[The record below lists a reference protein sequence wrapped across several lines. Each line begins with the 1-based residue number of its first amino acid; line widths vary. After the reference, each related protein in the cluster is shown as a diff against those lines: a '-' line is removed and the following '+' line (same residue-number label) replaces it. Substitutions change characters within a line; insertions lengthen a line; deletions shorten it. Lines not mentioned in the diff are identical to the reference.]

1 MHKGSRIHS
10 RRRVLLAVTIFA
22 IALGIIYSA
31 TWGFYRMALAD
42 AREHVTRVAQ
52 ARAEFAEIIG
62 LESVAQYGMGERA
75 TTATLSRIEKAP
87 TEYEGLGQTGELNIA
102 YADGD
107 RIVFLFVQRSFDHG
121 DLPPS
126 VPIDSDLAV
135 AMQQALGNASGRLIG
150 TDYSGKR
157 VLAAYEPIPV
167 FGWGLVAQIDLAELG
182 APYRH
187 AALSSTL
194 IVLLLILVGVYIS
207 SRVTRPMRRRIDE
220 TEQRYQELIET
231 MGDGLAIQGKDHRL
245 IYVNNRYCEILGR
258 DRQELIG
265 HATDEYMTEE
275 SRELFRQ
282 LMMQRREGVA
292 ESYEATFI
300 RPDGN
305 HVHVLSAPRPT
316 FGPKGEYEGSFAV
329 HSDITAQRHSGMRL
343 RNEKERAQ
351 LYLDIAGVMLVVLN
365 RHGQIDLI
373 NREGLSILGYENDDE
388 LLGKDWFST
397 CLPESKREQVRDSFG
412 QMMSDAVDAPSIAEN
427 VVLTKDGEER
437 LISWRNKILRDS
449 KGVVVGTL
457 SSGMD
462 VTERQETELRSR
474 LAAEV
479 SSDLIYEWDIH
490 SDELQWFGD
499 IDTALGYDS
508 GEIPRTIG
516 AWIGLIHPDD
526 VKLLERSVELHR
538 TSTEPIQEEYRVS
551 HRDGTWRHW
560 IDRAAP
566 VLNDKGL
573 PCKWIGACIDVS
585 EQVRVE
591 KALKEKE
598 AQYRS
603 IFESTTDAI
612 LIINMAGTVVAANP
626 LAFEMYGYSEEELI
640 GLPSATIIH
649 PDYFHGF
656 KNFKRRVSEGK
667 PFYVDSVNLR
677 KDGTA
682 FDIDMHGT
690 GFTYKGEPHLLSVV
704 RDITERKQAEK
715 ALQQARQKI
724 DRLHEI
730 AHRMGTCDS
739 EDEIYRITVETAEK
753 ILSFSTWHL
762 GIIEGNKLVTK
773 ATSLG
778 TPAEFSRDR
787 DLDDGVAG
795 KTYRTQ
801 ETIVFG
807 SLDEVPEATPTQGNV
822 IVSGISAPIGDFG
835 VFQVASNKANAF
847 EEEDVRLIEL
857 LLGHTAEA
865 VSRIRLREK
874 LREQAFRDPLTGA
887 YNRRYFNQVVEQEIP
902 RSKRYDH
909 PLGFLMIDVDHFK
922 EINDR
927 YGHQKGDEVL
937 HAVSIL
943 LRDQVRESDI
953 VVRFGGDEFLVLLV
967 ETNGET
973 EEVKQRILEEV
984 ASRNETNP
992 IFDFAVTFSIGTAH
1006 WSPEDGRSVKEVLAE
1021 ADKRMYAAKRNNNRN
1036 S

>member
-1 MHKGSRIHS
+1 VHKGSGMLS
-10 RRRVLLAVTIFA
+10 RRRILLTVAAFALLLAAIYIAIWGFYH
-22 IALGIIYSA
+22 IALG
-31 TWGFYRMALAD
+31 D
-42 AREHVTRVAQ
+42 AREHMTRIAQ
-52 ARAEFAEIIG
+52 ARAEFAETIG
-62 LESVAQYGMGERA
+62 LESVAQYGMGETA
-75 TTATLSRIEKAP
+75 TAATLSRIEKAR
-87 TEYEGLGQTGELNIA
+87 TESRGLGQTGEFNIA
-102 YADGD
+102 YGDGD
-107 RIVFLFVQRSFDHG
+107 QIVFLFVHRSFDH
-121 DLPPS
+121 DIPPS
-126 VPIDSDLAV
+126 VPMDSDLAV
-135 AMQQALGNASGRLIG
+135 AMQQALGSASGILIG
-150 TDYSGKR
+150 ADYSGKR

-167 FGWGLVAQIDLAELG
+167 FGWGLVAQIDLAEVG

-187 AALSSTL
+187 AAWNSTL
-194 IVLLLILVGVYIS
+194 ILILMFLVGMYVS
-207 SRVTRPMRRRIDE
+207 SKAARPVLRRIGE

-231 MGDGLAIQGKDHRL
+231 MGDGLAIQGKDERL

-275 SRELFRQ
+275 SREFFHQ
-282 LMMQRREGVA
+282 LMTQRREGVA
-292 ESYEATFI
+292 DSYEVTFI

-305 HVHVLSAPRPT
+305 HVHVRSAPRPT

-329 HSDITAQRHSGMRL
+329 HSDISAQRHAEIDL

-351 LYLDIAGVMLVVLN
+351 RYLDIAGVILVVLN
-365 RHGQIDLI
+365 KHGQIDLI
-373 NREGLSILGYENDDE
+373 NREGLSILGYEDDAE
-388 LLGKDWFST
+388 LLGKDWVSA
-397 CLPESKREQVRDSFG
+397 CVPESRQEQVRNFFG
-412 QMMSDAVDAPSIAEN
+412 QLTAGDVAPSSINEN
-427 VVLTKDGEER
+427 LVLTKDGKER
-437 LISWRNKILRDS
+437 VVSWRNRALQDS
-449 KGVVVGTL
+449 RGVIVGTL

-462 VTERQETELRSR
+462 VTERRETELRSQ

-499 IDTALGYDS
+499 IDSALGYKP

-516 AWIGLIHPDD
+516 AWIDLIHPDD
-526 VKLLERSVELHR
+526 VKLLERSVQLHR
-538 TSTEPIQEEYRVS
+538 TSTKPIQEEYRVS

-560 IDRAAP
+560 IDRGAP
-566 VLNDKGL
+566 VLDDKGL

-591 KALKEKE
+591 KALQEKE

-603 IFESTTDAI
+603 IFESTTDTI

-640 GLPSATIIH
+640 GISSAAIIH

-656 KNFKRRVSEGK
+656 KNFRRRVAEGK
-667 PFYVDSVNLR
+667 PFNVDSVNLR

-682 FDIDMHGT
+682 IDIEMHGA
-690 GFTYKGEPHLLSVV
+690 GFTYRGEPHLLSVV

-724 DRLHEI
+724 EQLHEI
-730 AHRMGTCDS
+730 AHRMGTCES

-762 GIIEGNKLVTK
+762 GIIEGDKLVTK

-778 TPAEFSRDR
+778 TPPEFSRDR
-787 DLDDGVAG
+787 DLNDGVAG

-807 SLDEVPEATPTQGNV
+807 GLDEVPEATPTQGNV

-835 VFQVASNKANAF
+835 VFQVTSSEANTF

-937 HAVSIL
+937 HEVANL
-943 LRDQVRESDI
+943 LQEQVRGSDV

-973 EEVKQRILEEV
+973 EEVKQRILEEI
-984 ASRNETNP
+984 ASRNKTNP
-992 IFDFAVTFSIGTAH
+992 VFDFAVTFSIGAAH
-1006 WSPEDGRSVKEVLAE
+1006 WSPDDSQSVKEVLAE
-1021 ADKRMYAAKRNNNRN
+1021 ADKRMYEAKRKLNGTI
-1036 S
+1036 